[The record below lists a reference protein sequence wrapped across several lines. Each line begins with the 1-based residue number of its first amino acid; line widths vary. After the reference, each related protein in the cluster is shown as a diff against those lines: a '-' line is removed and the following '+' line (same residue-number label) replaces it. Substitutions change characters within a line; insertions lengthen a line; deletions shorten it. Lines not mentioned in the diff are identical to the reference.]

1 MEDKKIL
8 ANLDLNMS
16 VAEIVEL
23 NAVEAFCAKHIGMK
37 FKVILFIRR

>member
-23 NAVEAFCAKHIGMK
+23 NAVEEFCAKQIGMK
-37 FKVILFIRR
+37 FKVILFIR